1 MKPYLFIRGLRQA
14 DHTVF
19 SVDNGQKTYRDPIS
33 GRPQPYSSGQQVKRS
48 MIDMLVEEI
57 SDERRAS
64 LTFTYQLEL
73 DKDGKEDF
81 KPKEVWNPCDPNHA
95 DQLIGGWMQA
105 KSDSLTLKRRSPLS
119 VSAMRPLHPSLA
131 NTSEE
136 ILTFDRSNDPGNHH
150 VKVRNSKNEEI
161 PLEQVEEFLRNN
173 ERSLPRRIWMPKD
186 KVGPRAEGLFVY
198 DIAID
203 LKRLFRVSTNQHEPE
218 LSPARI
224 DELIENGWTKEQNK
238 EFLLCPKERRDEII
252 EALAY
257 AIVNW
262 RITSNQSRTYSPQAT
277 LALAVSDNANLI
289 TSAIR
294 ADLREEGWKA
304 DPVIDHIDGV
314 DLFIA
319 LSAKGYVSGITGA
332 ADAMVQA
339 EDYIKEQLLSFP
351 YA

>member
-1 MKPYLFIRGLRQA
+1 MKPYLFIRGLRQF

-19 SVDNGQKTYRDPIS
+19 TVENGQKTYRDPIS
-33 GRPQPYSSGQQVKRS
+33 GRLQPYSSGQQVKRS
-48 MIDMLVEEI
+48 IIDMMVDEI
-57 SDERRAS
+57 DDERRAS

-73 DKDGKEDF
+73 DKEGKEDF
-81 KPKEVWNPCDPNHA
+81 KPKEVWNPCDPQFA

-119 VSAMRPLHPSLA
+119 ISAMRPLHPSLA
-131 NTSEE
+131 NVSEE
-136 ILTFDRSNDPGNHH
+136 ILTFDRSSDPGNHH
-150 VKVRNSKNEEI
+150 VKVRNAKNEEV
-161 PLEQVEEFLRNN
+161 PLEQVEEFLKNN

-203 LKRLFRVSTNQHEPE
+203 LRRLFKVSTNQHEPE
-218 LSPARI
+218 LSPSRI
-224 DELIENGWTKEQNK
+224 AELIEGGWTKNHNG
-238 EFLLCPKERRDEII
+238 EFMLCPEKRRNEII
-252 EALAY
+252 DALAH

-294 ADLREEGWKA
+294 ADLREDGRKA
-304 DPVIDHIDGV
+304 DPVIDYVDGV
-314 DLFIA
+314 NSFVA
-319 LSAKGYVSGITGA
+319 LSAKGYVPGVTGA

-339 EDYIKEQLLSFP
+339 ENYIKEQLQTFT